1 MNTIWSSYIQTTDEL
16 NESRDLRFTDKNKAL
31 WLDAIGALPGMKI
44 LEVGCGGGIFCLKLK
59 RFVPDIDITGID
71 LDSGH
76 ISRAKALG
84 SREGCNFLVRNAA
97 ALQFPDETFDL
108 CYSHTVAEHIPHDR
122 FFGEQYRVLKPG
134 GRISVLSVRTR
145 LNIKL
150 PDSRTDEEKALLEK
164 AWQKAGAVE
173 VGDSEVG
180 AYELCEQDYPRELEK
195 YGFRD
200 VTVSLFTVVDYC
212 PDSADVDHDTAIRQI
227 NCRRQTDLAPI
238 RKMLNRAPDALA
250 PDELERLC
258 SLINSRYDE
267 RIRKYERHERVWD
280 FSTSTIL
287 AVSAVK

>member
-1 MNTIWSSYIQTTDEL
+1 MI
-16 NESRDLRFTDKNKAL
+16 LRFNL
-31 WLDAIGALPGMKI
+31 LCSSALPQGVYCAI
-44 LEVGCGGGIFCLKLK
+44 
-59 RFVPDIDITGID
+59 
-71 LDSGH
+71 
-76 ISRAKALG
+76 
-84 SREGCNFLVRNAA
+84 
-97 ALQFPDETFDL
+97 
-108 CYSHTVAEHIPHDR
+108 
-122 FFGEQYRVLKPG
+122 
-134 GRISVLSVRTR
+134 R

-200 VTVSLFTVVDYC
+200 VTVSLFMVVDYC

-238 RKMLNRAPDALA
+238 MKMLNRAPDALT